1 MLVTIDFDSDSDVSE
16 NELDPEN
23 DLDFLTDKMDNIN
36 LTPKDEK
43 QWECTPGALVKVVAQ
58 MFDNERENITEV
70 RMTATHWTYYTYWI
84 NYTAV
89 VSKHNC

>member
-1 MLVTIDFDSDSDVSE
+1 MIGDDAVPTIDFDSDSDVSE

-43 QWECTPGALVKVVAQ
+43 QWEYTPGALVKVVAQ

-70 RMTATHWTYYTYWI
+70 RMTATH
-84 NYTAV
+84 
-89 VSKHNC
+89 